1 MIDYSFNPLN
11 LSKFK
16 KFSFVPS
23 SYSFTIQVDSG
34 EKLTEYQ
41 ANSSCVIMSVILMTT
56 LFNKAWLLPGEI
68 WC

>member
-23 SYSFTIQVDSG
+23 PPPYSFTIEVDSG

-41 ANSSCVIMSVILMTT
+41 ANSSCVIMCVILMNT
-56 LFNKAWLLPGEI
+56 LFYKAWLLQGEI
-68 WC
+68 